1 MTTLMELPMATEK
14 PKTMSVKL
22 EMDVLETAR
31 IVAAFRGQPMTEMLS
46 AILRPVLVKMEQEES
61 AKRYKG
67 RPKKGKTEG
76 GAE

>member
-1 MTTLMELPMATEK
+1 MMSLMETPMAAEK

-61 AKRYKG
+61 AKRYKP
-67 RPKKGKTEG
+67 RSKKGTVEG
-76 GAE
+76 GSK